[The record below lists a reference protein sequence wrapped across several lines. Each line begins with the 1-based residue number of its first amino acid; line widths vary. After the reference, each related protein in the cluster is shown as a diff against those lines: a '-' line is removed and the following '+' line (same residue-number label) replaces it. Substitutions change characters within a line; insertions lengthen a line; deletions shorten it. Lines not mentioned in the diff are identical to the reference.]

1 MMRYTQVLMWI
12 WETTKYLKYFWISL
26 ILLYVLN
33 TTTNS
38 KDAVFLDLELSNR
51 IDRKFLRI
59 KKNTIIFIKSTEF

>member
-1 MMRYTQVLMWI
+1 MWSKKVI
-12 WETTKYLKYFWISL
+12 DIAFYSKIK
-26 ILLYVLN
+26 YVLN